1 MQCPKCQAD
10 IAEDDRFCSGCG
22 ERLNADTDSHAAPI
36 GGGERRRV
44 TAVFADVVGS
54 TPLAERVGEEVL
66 YIMMGDIIAE
76 MSAAVTDHGGTIEK
90 LTGDGL
96 MALFGAP
103 LAVEDAPLNAC
114 RAGLD
119 ILARIE
125 AKGREIE
132 AEHGERP
139 EVRIG
144 VNSGYAVVGALGGEL
159 QQEVTALGDSVNV
172 AARLEG
178 LAEPGTMVIGEATYQ
193 LVADFV
199 VAEFSGEHK
208 VKGKTEAQK
217 IWRVDGLHSDT
228 SRFDAALRRG
238 LTQLVGRQNE
248 LDVLLDLANTT
259 SGGAARTVNISG
271 EAGLGKSRLV
281 YEFRQRTKDGDAMW
295 LQGNCS
301 ESG

>member
-1 MQCPKCQAD
+1 MGGGEFAMPCPKCQVE
-10 IAEDDRFCSGCG
+10 IAEDDRFCSACG
-22 ERLNADTDSHAAPI
+22 ENLGGENESDAAPM

-44 TAVFADVVGS
+44 TAVFDDVVGS

-66 YIMMGDIIAE
+66 YNIMAEIIAD
-76 MSAAVTDHGGTIEK
+76 MSAAVADHGGTIEK

-119 ILARIE
+119 ILARIGE
-125 AKGREIE
+125 MGRAIE

-178 LAEPGTMVIGEATYQ
+178 LAAPGTMVVGEATYQ

-199 VAEFSGEHK
+199 VAEYGGEHD
-208 VKGKTEAQK
+208 VKGKAEAQK
-217 IWRVDGLHSDT
+217 NLAYRWLARRHQPLRCGPSA
-228 SRFDAALRRG
+228 RPDATGGPPERIGCLARSCQDNIRRRG
-238 LTQLVGRQNE
+238 AGGQYHRR
-248 LDVLLDLANTT
+248 
-259 SGGAARTVNISG
+259 GGARQIP
-271 EAGLGKSRLV
+271 AG
-281 YEFRQRTKDGDAMW
+281 A
-295 LQGNCS
+295 
-301 ESG
+301 

>member
-1 MQCPKCQAD
+1 MQCPKCQGE
-10 IAEDDRFCSGCG
+10 IAGDARFCSACG
-22 ERLNADTDSHAAPI
+22 EPLNADTETEAAPI

-66 YIMMGDIIAE
+66 YNIMAEIIAD

-119 ILARIE
+119 ILARID
-125 AKGREIE
+125 AKGRAIE

-144 VNSGYAVVGALGGEL
+144 VNSGYAVVGALGGAL

-178 LAEPGTMVIGEATYQ
+178 LAAPGTMVVGEATYQ

-199 VAEFSGEHK
+199 VAEF
-208 VKGKTEAQK
+208 
-217 IWRVDGLHSDT
+217 
-228 SRFDAALRRG
+228 
-238 LTQLVGRQNE
+238 
-248 LDVLLDLANTT
+248 
-259 SGGAARTVNISG
+259 
-271 EAGLGKSRLV
+271 AG
-281 YEFRQRTKDGDAMW
+281 
-295 LQGNCS
+295 
-301 ESG
+301 